1 MVFKLFCFRFLNF
14 EQNKQIKLITNE
26 TEHKE
31 NFSFILDV
39 LLSLFLIQGLLMFL
53 EHVRHAPSSQAF

>member
-14 EQNKQIKLITNE
+14 EQNKQIKLSTNE
-26 TEHKE
+26 IEHKE
-31 NFSFILDV
+31 NSFILDV

-53 EHVRHAPSSQAF
+53 EHVRHALSSQAF